1 MDKLEVI
8 SKLKEEKLVAVVR
21 AESKEQGEKIIDAI
35 VAGGINFI
43 EITMTVPGA
52 IDVIKELSNKYK
64 ANENIVIGAGTV
76 LDAETARMAILAGAQ
91 YVVSPALNVDTIKMC
106 NRYRVAVIPGIMT
119 VKEAVDALEMGVD
132 VLKVFPGNAFGP
144 SIIKA
149 FKGPLPQANF
159 MPTGGV
165 SIDNVDKWLQAG
177 AIALGTGSNL
187 TVGAKTGDYELI
199 TKTAKEFVCAVKNYK
214 KQ

>member
-1 MDKLEVI
+1 MDKLQVL

-35 VAGGINFI
+35 VKGGINFI

-64 ANENIVIGAGTV
+64 DNKDIVIGAGTV
-76 LDAETARMAILAGAQ
+76 LDAETARMAILAGAK
-91 YVVSPALNVDTIKMC
+91 YIVSPSLSIDTIKMC
-106 NRYRVAVIPGIMT
+106 NRYRVAVMPGVMT
-119 VKEAVDALEMGVD
+119 VKETIEALEMGVD
-132 VLKVFPGNAFGP
+132 ILKIFPGNAFGP
-144 SIIKA
+144 DIIKA
-149 FKGPLPQANF
+149 FRGPLPQANF

-165 SIDNVDKWLQAG
+165 SIDNVDKWLAAG

-187 TVGAKTGDYELI
+187 TAGAKTGDYDLV
-199 TKTAKEFVCAVKNYK
+199 TKTAAEFVAAVRNYK
-214 KQ
+214 K

>member
-8 SKLKEEKLVAVVR
+8 SKLKEEKLVAVVM

-64 ANENIVIGAGTV
+64 SNENIVIGAGTV
-76 LDAETARMAILAGAQ
+76 LDAETARMAILAGAK

-106 NRYRVAVIPGIMT
+106 NRYRVAVIPGIRT
-119 VKEAVDALEMGVD
+119 VKEAVEALEMGVD

-165 SIDNVDKWLQAG
+165 SIDNVDKWLNAG

-187 TVGAKTGDYELI
+187 TVGAKTSDYELI
-199 TKTAKEFVCAVKNYK
+199 TKTAKEFVDAVKNCGK
-214 KQ
+214 